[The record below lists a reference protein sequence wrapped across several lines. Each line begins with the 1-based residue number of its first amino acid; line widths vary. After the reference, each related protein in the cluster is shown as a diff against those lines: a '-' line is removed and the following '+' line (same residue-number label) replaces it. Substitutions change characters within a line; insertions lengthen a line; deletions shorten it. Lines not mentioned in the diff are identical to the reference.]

1 MGARALLGL
10 LGLLGA
16 GCEPVLPQA
25 DADTGGGSDAPSVG
39 DTDEPVDT
47 GPPAPCGFT
56 STAPPGDLVEGDR
69 VTFTV
74 GCSLSALDAVELSV
88 LGLPPSAE
96 FDPGTGVFEWQT
108 NGADA
113 GPVDLTFSAPA
124 ADGPPETLVVSL
136 YIHNDEDAPGDRP
149 PDPASYRTEFGLPV
163 VHIDARGS
171 LSESYVEADITL
183 DGETVTGSAKVRGA
197 SSTAYPKKSYT
208 LDFGG
213 DELGVADWGER
224 TRGHLYLLSTFDDNS
239 YVRQKLVFDTWAA
252 MAEAQGA
259 QRLTPRSFFTVVY
272 LNGDYLGLYLGVDR
286 MDDEYIRHMG
296 FSGEGDLYKSI
307 NHDANYRRV
316 DARGREKGDL
326 ATGWEKKEGADESD
340 FDPLRALMA
349 FASAAN
355 PATLAAE
362 GGEWVDLQEFMD
374 WQILVTWTQS
384 EDSAGKNA
392 YLYRDDETGLFRCS
406 PWDFNASYGQNWY
419 TLRHPATYIHDF
431 SYRNYIFEMTRA
443 EPTLRAEMRARF
455 AALSAPGGPLTA
467 EWQLGTLDAY
477 TDRIEA
483 AATRDWARWGAEYE
497 RFDRWASPRDA
508 AGDWNDYEGERAYLE
523 RWVTDREA
531 EMADWMAE

>member
-10 LGLLGA
+10 FGLLGA

-25 DADTGGGSDAPSVG
+25 DADTGGDSTPPSVG

-56 STAPPGDLVEGDR
+56 STAPPGDLVEGDL

-96 FDPGTGVFEWQT
+96 SDPGTGVFEWQT

-113 GPVDLTFSAPA
+113 GPVDLTFSARRRTGHPR
-124 ADGPPETLVVSL
+124 PSWCPSTSTTTRTRPET
-136 YIHNDEDAPGDRP
+136 APLTRVL
-149 PDPASYRTEFGLPV
+149 RTEFGLPV

-362 GGEWVDLQEFMD
+362 GGAWVDLQEFMD

-392 YLYRDDETGLFRCS
+392 YLYRDDETGLFRFS

-431 SYRNYIFEMTRA
+431 SYRKYIFEMTRA
-443 EPTLRAEMRARF
+443 EPTAAEMRARF

-467 EWQLGTLDAY
+467 EWQLGPSTP
-477 TDRIEA
+477 TP
-483 AATRDWARWGAEYE
+483 T
-497 RFDRWASPRDA
+497 
-508 AGDWNDYEGERAYLE
+508 
-523 RWVTDREA
+523 
-531 EMADWMAE
+531 